1 MWFLQFLVLPVTG
14 EFIRFDYEKI
24 DSGLL
29 SNDLGEFLVCME
41 TCKKSDRCSGI
52 VFDVDVVTCIFKY
65 DHIMEEAMTE
75 WRACPAPKPFLSPEN
90 TATASTTPTT
100 STISIHEDS
109 SSPGVT
115 TAPST
120 KSISPT
126 FETATSGTM
135 STVPPKTSVPEV
147 NEVPTSIT
155 TNQASDSTATITST
169 TDSETT
175 AISEPTTTTPEATT
189 LTTTTT
195 PKITTTTTEIETTR
209 SSTEPTTTTTTTE
222 PPPTTT
228 THALYLAL
236 KGRANSPVDC
246 LDGQDRCNC
255 DPGGN
260 KDMKISMDD
269 GTYYTAQSI
278 YRNKTTNQWLI
289 QGINSGS
296 RTVIPLSKVTKLE
309 CMRLKDGR
317 DFPSVQD
324 QIYTFV
330 IKNGQFSGRKVWCKK
345 GFRSSDEPRLND
357 RNFPLLHA
365 SGSRGW
371 YADVGPLRIGHII
384 CK

>member
-1 MWFLQFLVLPVTG
+1 MQ
-14 EFIRFDYEKI
+14 
-24 DSGLL
+24 
-29 SNDLGEFLVCME
+29 
-41 TCKKSDRCSGI
+41 KSDRCSGI

-195 PKITTTTTEIETTR
+195 PKITTTTTEI
-209 SSTEPTTTTTTTE
+209 
-222 PPPTTT
+222 
-228 THALYLAL
+228 
-236 KGRANSPVDC
+236 
-246 LDGQDRCNC
+246 
-255 DPGGN
+255 
-260 KDMKISMDD
+260 
-269 GTYYTAQSI
+269 
-278 YRNKTTNQWLI
+278 
-289 QGINSGS
+289 
-296 RTVIPLSKVTKLE
+296 
-309 CMRLKDGR
+309 
-317 DFPSVQD
+317 
-324 QIYTFV
+324 
-330 IKNGQFSGRKVWCKK
+330 GRKVWCKK